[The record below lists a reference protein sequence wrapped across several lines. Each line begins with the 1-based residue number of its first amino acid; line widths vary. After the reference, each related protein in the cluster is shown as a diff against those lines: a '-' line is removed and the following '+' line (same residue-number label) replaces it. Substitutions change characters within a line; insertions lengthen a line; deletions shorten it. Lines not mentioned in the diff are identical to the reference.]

1 MPLRTLN
8 TDIMAGKGPDI
19 LILDGMPVENYIQK
33 GLLEDITDTVEAVS
47 REDGL
52 FENIMRTFEK
62 DDKIYAVPLGF
73 LLPVVQGDEAVV
85 NAAESMNTLAEQIAE
100 IREANPHTGRI
111 MIPTDSSDFL
121 EIFYNLENAAM
132 RNEDGTL
139 NEEALKAFLE
149 NMKKPIWG
157 THHPGRTGK
166 YHRVLQCS
174 RRGRVKLG
182 RTAPAVYGAALQQ
195 SKAGAGG
202 SVPCHSLW
210 RSWG

>member
-1 MPLRTLN
+1 
-8 TDIMAGKGPDI
+8 MAGKGPDI

-33 GLLEDITDTVEAVS
+33 GLVEDITDTVEAVS

-100 IREANPHTGRI
+100 IREENPHTGRI

-149 NMKKPIWG
+149 NMKKLYGEPITQEEQENTIG
-157 THHPGRTGK
+157 YFSAAEGVASNLDGLRLQSM
-166 YHRVLQCS
+166 VLLS
-174 RRGRVKLG
+174 
-182 RTAPAVYGAALQQ
+182 QQ
-195 SKAGAGG
+195 SKAGRGVDRLRVTACGDPGG
-202 SVPCHSLW
+202 K
-210 RSWG
+210 